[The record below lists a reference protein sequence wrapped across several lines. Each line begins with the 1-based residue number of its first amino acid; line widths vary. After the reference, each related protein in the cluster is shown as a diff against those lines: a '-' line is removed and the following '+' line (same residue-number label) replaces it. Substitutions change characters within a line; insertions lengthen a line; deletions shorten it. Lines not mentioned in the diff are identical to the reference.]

1 MIKDFIKNYQRIH
14 FIGIGGRGLS
24 ALAQM
29 LHSNGAIISGSDLS
43 TDNNIQLLP
52 ADIQIFTPQ
61 SAKNIIQTKP
71 DIVIHSYAIL
81 DDNPELKE
89 AKQQGI
95 PTLTYPEAVGEITK
109 GYKLISVAGSH
120 GKTTTTGILIHIF
133 QELGIPFNALIG
145 TTTKLLNNS
154 NFHFDQKAEYFL
166 LESCEY
172 RHAFLNYE
180 PHSAIIT
187 NIEIDHFDFYKTDS
201 QYLEAFQKFVHKIQN
216 NLILNTDYTPALKLE
231 ISKNLKTI
239 KYSERDAHEVKLQS
253 PGLHNQTNALAAL
266 QLCLQLGFNKDDT
279 TKAIHNFPGV
289 DRRQEL
295 VKETSTQK
303 FYDDN
308 AHTPTE
314 IQATLQAFREKYPTE
329 KICLIWQP
337 QGYIRILNQTQD
349 FIESVQS
356 ADKIIL
362 TNILNSRDTQ
372 DVIDQMPAEKFAEL
386 LNQKYQNTTLTGS
399 IEATKENLHELTKG
413 FPIVILIGGH
423 HDVRRV
429 LQ

>member
-29 LHSNGAIISGSDLS
+29 LHSNGAIISGSDIS

-52 ADIQIFTPQ
+52 NDIQIFTPQ
-61 SAKNIIQTKP
+61 ASSNITQTKP
-71 DIVIHSYAIL
+71 DIIIHSYAIL

-89 AKQQGI
+89 AKQLGI

-109 GYKLISVAGSH
+109 GYKLISIAGSH

-133 QELGIPFNALIG
+133 QELGIPFNSLIG

-154 NFHFDQKAEYFL
+154 NFHFDPKAEYFI

-172 RHAFLNYE
+172 RHAFLNYQ

-187 NIEIDHFDFYKTDS
+187 NIEIDHFDFYKNDS
-201 QYLEAFQKFVHKIQN
+201 QYLEAFQKFIHKIKH
-216 NLILNTDYTPALKLE
+216 NLILNTDYTSAL
-231 ISKNLKTI
+231 NLDLPKQLNTI
-239 KYSERDAHEVKLQS
+239 KYSEKDSHSIQLQI
-253 PGLHNQTNALAAL
+253 PGRHNQTNALAAL
-266 QLCLQLGFNKDDT
+266 QICLQLGFNREDIL
-279 TKAIHNFPGV
+279 KAIYNFPGV

-295 VKETSTQK
+295 VKQTSSQK

-314 IQATLQAFREKYPTE
+314 IKATLQAFREKYPTE

-337 QGYIRILNQTQD
+337 QGYIRVLNQTHE
-349 FIESVQS
+349 FIDSVQS

-372 DVIDQMPAEKFAEL
+372 EVIDQMPPQKFTEL
-386 LNQKYQNTTLTGS
+386 LNQKYQNTELTGS
-399 IEATKENLHELTKG
+399 IEKTKENLKELTKG
-413 FPIVILIGGH
+413 YPIVILIGGH
-423 HDVRRV
+423 HDIRRV
-429 LQ
+429 IK